1 MTSTVTLLGPGLIAL
16 IALAVLI
23 WAMSAYVTID
33 SLRRRRT
40 DYAGVGEGRWFYAVP
55 QLLFFIA
62 FFLWQIPFIQQR
74 VPWIGSLLIAIPLI
88 LAQQIGYLLRVVF
101 PTAKRLEK
109 RLAAEDAAG
118 YHDEVEEDEVADELD
133 EELEEDDEGGFLD
146 PDPDAE
152 DEDEPADET
161 EPADEDETET
171 GDEGWASDDA
181 LGAAPPAD
189 DDEDDFFTDGD

>member
-101 PTAKRLEK
+101 PTSKRLEK

-118 YHDEVEEDEVADELD
+118 LHDEVEEDELADELD
-133 EELEEDDEGGFLD
+133 EELAYDEDGYYDPEAEDGSEEEPEGGTGDETEADDEGW
-146 PDPDAE
+146 
-152 DEDEPADET
+152 ET
-161 EPADEDETET
+161 
-171 GDEGWASDDA
+171 DDA
-181 LGAAPPAD
+181 LGAEPTPE